1 MKGCKFYIGMM
12 LLLAAGLLVGCSH
25 DGEPTQRREIAVRTG
40 VAGVQRRAA
49 VINNNDDLHTYDL
62 KIDAYYHTSE
72 TKYLDGVK
80 LRYDA
85 SEWKFWNNE
94 EPGAQVHYYWPFD
107 GSKTAEGVTAST
119 LDFVG
124 FCPFDAPSNID
135 NIDYDKDAGVSFDC
149 DMSHYMDLAGQDT
162 LQEYLI
168 AVLDSQTL
176 ETQTTAGGALRM
188 QFKHPLAQVKFTIT
202 AASGEHV
209 QINSIGITATPTS
222 GTCTFN
228 GADMTWD
235 VSGSDVDTMK
245 IAQTLKVGS
254 TTESTPVFII
264 PDAGTKYLIVNATWD
279 EWSDVTI
286 SNYGTDVDF
295 TWEPGRSYT
304 YNLTLDQYG
313 LKVDTVRF
321 TEQW

>member
-1 MKGCKFYIGMM
+1 MM
-12 LLLAAGLLVGCSH
+12 LLLAAGLPVGCSH
-25 DGEPTQRREIAVRTG
+25 DGEPAQRTEIAVNTR
-40 VAGVQRRAA
+40 VAGMQRRAA
-49 VINNNDDLHTYDL
+49 AIINNNDDLHTYDL

-80 LRYDA
+80 LRYNA

-228 GADMTWD
+228 GADMRWD

-245 IAQTLKVGS
+245 IAQTLKRGG

-304 YNLTLDQYG
+304 YNMTLDQYG

>member
-1 MKGCKFYIGMM
+1 MM
-12 LLLAAGLLVGCSH
+12 LLLAAGLPVGCSH
-25 DGEPTQRREIAVRTG
+25 DGEPAQRTEIAVTTR
-40 VAGVQRRAA
+40 VAGMQRRAAA

-94 EPGAQVHYYWPFD
+94 EPGEQVHYYWPFD

-124 FCPFDAPSNID
+124 FCPYNKPAYIGTPT
-135 NIDYDKDAGVSFDC
+135 YAYATGVSFTC
-149 DMSHYMDLAGQDT
+149 NMSDYMTLARQQADF
-162 LQEYLI
+162 QEFLI
-168 AVLDSQTL
+168 AVSPEQTL
-176 ETQTTAGGALRM
+176 ATQTANDGVPM
-188 QFKHPLAQVKFTIT
+188 SFKHPLAQVKFAIN
-202 AASGEHV
+202 AASGTHV

-222 GTCTFN
+222 GTCTYN
-228 GADMTWD
+228 GTDISWGSYGAADTL
-235 VSGSDVDTMK
+235 K
-245 IAQTLKVGS
+245 IVQTLKVGS
-254 TTESTPVFII
+254 ARTETTPVFII
-264 PDAGTKYLIVNATWD
+264 PAEGTKYLIVNATWD
-279 EWSDVTI
+279 DWSDVTI
-286 SNYGTDVDF
+286 SNYGTDVAF
-295 TWEPGRSYT
+295 TWQPGRTYI

-313 LKVDTVRF
+313 LKVDSVKY